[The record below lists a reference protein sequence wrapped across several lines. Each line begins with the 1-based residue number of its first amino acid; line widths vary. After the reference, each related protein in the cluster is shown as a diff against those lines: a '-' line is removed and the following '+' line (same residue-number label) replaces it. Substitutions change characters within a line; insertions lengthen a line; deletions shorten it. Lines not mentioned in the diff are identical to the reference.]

1 MGGGRGGRRATGA
14 GSISM
19 GIPREEKDKGPNKG
33 DILNGAVSWTRDLMW
48 ALYIKHQQEAE
59 LAEYITNL
67 GGTFPFEH
75 TGRPHHHHNNNHLR
89 PTPLYRTACQTNT
102 PLSLNLAARAAACAA
117 VP

>member
-14 GSISM
+14 GSISI
-19 GIPREEKDKGPNKG
+19 GIPPEEKDKGPNKG

-48 ALYIKHQQEAE
+48 ALHSKYQQEAE

-75 TGRPHHHHNNNHLR
+75 TGRPRTEIQGQGRHPLKLAPQWPGPVTVALR
-89 PTPLYRTACQTNT
+89 
-102 PLSLNLAARAAACAA
+102 S
-117 VP
+117 V